1 MDLIIITGMSGSGKS
16 FALDVFEDLG
26 YYSVDNLPPALLPKF
41 CEMALDAK
49 SNNFDKV
56 AVVIDLR
63 SGEFFDNFFESLES
77 LKDMKINAKIVFM
90 YADQKTIISRYKELR
105 RPHPLNRSIVD
116 GYNYEE
122 KTLKKIRETA
132 DFVIDTTDLST
143 ANLRTQLLA
152 LISYEPKDK
161 FTIEITSF
169 GYKDGILQDAD
180 LVFDVRF
187 LPNPY
192 YIKDLRDYDGKQKPV
207 RDYVLKWDVTSEFIE
222 KIVDLLKFLIPHYIN
237 EQKRML
243 SIGFGCTGGYHRSVV
258 IAEEIGRILKEEY
271 NSCYVTHRD
280 LRKKLWTK
288 N

>member
-26 YYSVDNLPPALLPKF
+26 YYSVDNLAPALLPKF
-41 CEMALDAK
+41 CEMAIDAK

-56 AVVIDLR
+56 AAVIDLR
-63 SGEFFDNFFESLES
+63 SGEFFDNFFQALDS
-77 LKDMKINAKIVFM
+77 LKEMHINTKIIFM
-90 YADQKTIISRYKELR
+90 FADQKTIISRYKELR

-122 KTLKKIRETA
+122 KTLSKIKETA

-152 LISYEPKDK
+152 LVSYEPKDK

-192 YIKDLRDYDGKQKPV
+192 YIKELRDYDGTTDIV
-207 RDYVLKWDVTSEFIE
+207 RDYVLKWDVTKEFIN
-222 KIVDLLKFLIPHYIN
+222 KIVDLLEFLIPHYIN

-243 SIGFGCTGGYHRSVV
+243 SIGFGCTGGYHRSVA
-258 IAEEIGRILKEEY
+258 IAEEIGKILKEEY

-280 LRKKLWTK
+280 MRKKLWTK
-288 N
+288 K

>member
-26 YYSVDNLPPALLPKF
+26 YYSVDNLPLALLPKF

-56 AVVIDLR
+56 AAVIDLR

>member
-56 AVVIDLR
+56 AAVIDLR

-77 LKDMKINAKIVFM
+77 LKDMKINVKIVFM

>member
-26 YYSVDNLPPALLPKF
+26 YYSVDNLAPALLPKF

-56 AVVIDLR
+56 AAVIDLR
-63 SGEFFDNFFESLES
+63 SGEFFDNFFQALDS
-77 LKDMKINAKIVFM
+77 LKEMQVNIKIIFM
-90 YADQKTIISRYKELR
+90 FADQKTIISRYKELR

-122 KTLKKIRETA
+122 KTLAKIKETA

-152 LISYEPKDK
+152 LVSYEPKDK

-192 YIKDLRDYDGKQKPV
+192 YIKELRDYDGTTDIV
-207 RDYVLKWDVTSEFIE
+207 RDYVLKWDVTKEFIN

-243 SIGFGCTGGYHRSVV
+243 SIGFGCTGGYHRSVA
-258 IAEEIGRILKEEY
+258 IAEEIGKILKEEY

-280 LRKKLWTK
+280 MRKKLWTK
-288 N
+288 R

>member
-1 MDLIIITGMSGSGKS
+1 MELFVITGMSGSGKS

-26 YYSVDNLPPALLPKF
+26 YYSIDNLAPALLPKF

-49 SNNFDKV
+49 SNSFDKV
-56 AVVIDLR
+56 AAVIDLR
-63 SGEFFDNFFESLES
+63 SGEFFDNFFQSLDS
-77 LKDMKINAKIVFM
+77 LKEMKINTKIIFM

-169 GYKDGILQDAD
+169 GYKEGILQDAD

-192 YIKDLRDYDGKQKPV
+192 YIKELRDYDGTQKVV
-207 RDYVLKWDVTSEFIE
+207 RDYVLKWDVTQEFI
-222 KIVDLLKFLIPHYIN
+222 KRVVDLLKFLIPHYIN

-243 SIGFGCTGGYHRSVV
+243 SIGFGCTGGYHRSVT
-258 IAEEIGRILKEEY
+258 IAEEIGKILKEEY

-280 LRKKLWTK
+280 LRKKLWIK

>member
-26 YYSVDNLPPALLPKF
+26 YYSVDNLPPALLLKF

-56 AVVIDLR
+56 AAVIDLR

>member
-1 MDLIIITGMSGSGKS
+1 MELFVITGMSGSGKS

-26 YYSVDNLPPALLPKF
+26 YYSIDNLAPALLPKF

-56 AVVIDLR
+56 AAVIDLR
-63 SGEFFDNFFESLES
+63 SGEFFDNFFQSLDS
-77 LKDMKINAKIVFM
+77 LKEMKINTKIIFM